1 MKKYFIAFIL
11 FYLKFFAKIAL
22 LIHKP
27 YTIGIAGSV
36 GKSSTRNAI
45 YAILK
50 NEFKTLLV
58 SQNSES
64 GIPLGILGIEASGY
78 DVFSWINMLLLAPFK
93 IFNTKHYTHM
103 IVEMGIDDPEPPK
116 NMEYLLSIIK
126 PDTAIS
132 LNIAGPHLAQFE
144 KTLKDASSNIISN
157 PEKRRD
163 FVLDRMAYEDT
174 KIITRSDCKV
184 AIYNADD
191 KFIPKY
197 IAAKQ
202 NQKLLTFGRSAGNS
216 ISYYSYKISL
226 NGTQFEFGSNNKI
239 IKLSFKNL
247 LLPKEYEET
256 FAAAILCA
264 QSLGL
269 PNDKIK
275 NNLEKNFVLPNGRA
289 SMFEG
294 INNSVII
301 DSSYNAP
308 KKAVLA
314 FLGMVKLLK
323 EQTKRKV
330 VFLFGD
336 MRELG
341 EESEIEHDEVSSA
354 LKGVVDELYCVGDL
368 TRDFVIPKVKNIAKA
383 KHFKNSI
390 DAGKFLKKNLP
401 NNAIVLVKGSQ
412 NTIYLEEAIKFILNN
427 KTDEKNLTR
436 QNSYW
441 KKIKSEYLGV
451 KI

>member
-1 MKKYFIAFIL
+1 MKKYFITFIL

-22 LIHKP
+22 VIRKP

-36 GKSSTRNAI
+36 GKSSTRNVI
-45 YAILK
+45 YAVMK

-78 DVFSWINMLLLAPFK
+78 DALSWIRMLCFAPFK
-93 IFNTKHYTHM
+93 IFNTKKYSHM

-126 PDTAIS
+126 PNIAIS

-144 KTLKDASSNIISN
+144 KTLINASLDTLNN
-157 PEKRRD
+157 PEKRRNYI
-163 FVLDRMAYEDT
+163 LDKMAYEDT
-174 KIITRSDCKV
+174 KIISKSNCEI

-197 IAAKQ
+197 IKQ
-202 NQKLLTFGRSAGNS
+202 VNGNKVLTFGKSVKNS
-216 ISYYSYKISL
+216 ISYLSYGVSL
-226 NGTQFEFGSNNKI
+226 DGTKFEFKTQNRTV
-239 IKLSFKNL
+239 KLELNNL
-247 LLPKEYEET
+247 LLPKAYEET

-269 PNDKIK
+269 PNNTIK
-275 NNLEKNFVLPNGRA
+275 KNIEKNFTLPKGRA
-289 SMFEG
+289 SMFKG
-294 INNSVII
+294 LKNSVII

-314 FLGMVKLLK
+314 FLDMVSELK
-323 EQTKRKV
+323 KQTKRQV

-341 EESEIEHDEVSSA
+341 EESEIEHDEVTDR
-354 LKGVVDELYCVGDL
+354 LRGVVDELYCVGEI
-368 TRDFVIPKVKNIAKA
+368 TGDFVIPKVKKTIKS
-383 KHFKNSI
+383 KHFANSYE
-390 DAGKFLKKNLP
+390 AGKFLKDNLP
-401 NNAIVLVKGSQ
+401 NNAIVLIKGSQ
-412 NTIYLEEAIKFILNN
+412 NTIFLEEAIKFIL
-427 KTDEKNLTR
+427 KDRSDEKNLTR
-436 QNSYW
+436 QEEYW
-441 KKIKSEYLGV
+441 KKIKSSYLGV